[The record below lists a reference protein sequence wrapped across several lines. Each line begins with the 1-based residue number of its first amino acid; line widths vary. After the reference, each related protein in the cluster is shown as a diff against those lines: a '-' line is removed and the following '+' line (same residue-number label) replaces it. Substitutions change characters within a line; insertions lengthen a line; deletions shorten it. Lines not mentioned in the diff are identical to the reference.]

1 MMMTVGTAIQPG
13 HAQTNLTLA
22 DMAPFILYLMDEEIP
37 ADFEGRF
44 PQELVAP
51 AFLAQRPRRWGA
63 ATVSTKPAEGQALL
77 SDADEKIIFEQLRKL
92 GYVG

>member
-1 MMMTVGTAIQPG
+1 
-13 HAQTNLTLA
+13 
-22 DMAPFILYLMDEEIP
+22 MDEEIP

-44 PQELVAP
+44 PQELIAP
-51 AFLAQRPRRWGA
+51 AFLAQRLPRWGA
-63 ATVSTKPAEGQALL
+63 ATVSSQPTDGQAVL